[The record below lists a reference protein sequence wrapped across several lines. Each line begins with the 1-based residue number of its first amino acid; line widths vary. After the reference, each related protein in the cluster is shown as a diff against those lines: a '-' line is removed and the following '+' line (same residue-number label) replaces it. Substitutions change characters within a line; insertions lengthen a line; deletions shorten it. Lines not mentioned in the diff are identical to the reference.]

1 MASEH
6 HVHAT
11 ARFQIFE
18 QGLELRFS
26 RGNNLELHRGK
37 STFATVRHRNIGFA
51 DPGSVLL
58 HNFHDKLGEIR
69 SGIADHLDDVVT
81 GKLDL
86 RRFWLTHARYP
97 PMPGWLSPT
106 TLIEQLYEKQFDSIP
121 KPFENATLLH
131 VRQCQCWLIHQHLTV
146 EHNLDTAQLIPH
158 LDGCLDDRIKVY
170 G

>member
-26 RGNNLELHRGK
+26 RGDNLELHRGK

-51 DPGSVLL
+51 DTRSVLL

-86 RRFWLTHARYP
+86 RRFWLTHARYSRSEERRVGKECRP
-97 PMPGWLSPT
+97 RWGAHRGKKN
-106 TLIEQLYEKQFDSIP
+106 INRAKE
-121 KPFENATLLH
+121 
-131 VRQCQCWLIHQHLTV
+131 
-146 EHNLDTAQLIPH
+146 
-158 LDGCLDDRIKVY
+158 
-170 G
+170 